1 MGKKQITITLYMS
14 ELIYDVQNKTY
25 LTGRSRDDGKNDAEV
40 ANMKANDDEEN
51 SNQIVR
57 TIGNS
62 FSYLKTKL
70 SEYIDNDKST
80 TASNIIS
87 NSTANLV
94 VTLDMPSN
102 YNTANND
109 AVALAM
115 HKYIVNTSLMEWFNI
130 TNKNDAKE
138 YSELAVMSLNELAE
152 AINKRTRPTRTE
164 VTQ

>member
-1 MGKKQITITLYMS
+1 MEKKQIAITLYMS

-40 ANMKANDDEEN
+40 ANMKVNDDEEN
-51 SNQIVR
+51 ANQIIR

-80 TASNIIS
+80 TANNIIP
-87 NSTANLV
+87 TKANLV